1 MDRRDL
7 PDRLKKYQTDRGETS
22 GVGGK
27 ASEAEESFDKAM
39 KNLSGRLDRDTR
51 KERR

>member
-7 PDRLKKYQTDRGETS
+7 PDRLKKYQTDRGETTGS
-22 GVGGK
+22 GSK

-39 KNLSGRLDRDTR
+39 KNLSGRLDRNQR